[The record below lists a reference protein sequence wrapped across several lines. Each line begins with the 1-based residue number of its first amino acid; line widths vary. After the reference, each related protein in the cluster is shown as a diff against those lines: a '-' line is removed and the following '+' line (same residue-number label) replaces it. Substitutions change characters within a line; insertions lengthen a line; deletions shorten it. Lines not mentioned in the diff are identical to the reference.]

1 MNAYTGLFSVW
12 GLVTLA
18 LVALWLYRARLTSQE
33 SDWIPL
39 TNDAAEDRAI
49 QAQTAMEKRT
59 QKLTWPIRGLFVS
72 SVLLLIVILCFWL
85 YQGFTTQPA
94 P

>member
-1 MNAYTGLFSVW
+1 MNTYMWLLSVC
-12 GLVTLA
+12 GLVTLT
-18 LVALWLYRARLTSQE
+18 LVALLLYRARLTSQE

-59 QKLTWPIRGLFVS
+59 QKLTWPIRGLLALS
-72 SVLLLIVILCFWL
+72 IILLVVILAFWL
-85 YQGFTTQPA
+85 YQGFTTQPGL
-94 P
+94 